1 MTEVSRLPALVV
13 ALAWCTSIA
22 AAVVLLPAQP
32 VIGAIAV
39 ALALP
44 VVGLALVS
52 RPAIVALAATSYM
65 NDPYAQFSD
74 QVYNVAVLFFSMF
87 AWSLFSGGVMLTVRE
102 LLPNTMRLD
111 LLKRR
116 LRLGSAEAS
125 ATNPAEW

>member
-1 MTEVSRLPALVV
+1 MAFFLFWVVV
-13 ALAWCTSIA
+13 AA
-22 AAVVLLPAQP
+22 ALLNAVPAVAGTLLGA
-32 VIGAIAV
+32 IGGFGKLKIAV
-39 ALALP
+39 ALA
-44 VVGLALVS
+44 G
-52 RPAIVALAATSYM
+52 PAIVALGVASYLS
-65 NDPYAQFSD
+65 DPYAQFSD

-125 ATNPAEW
+125 ATDPAEW